1 LVWLLYAA
9 RLVLLTGERWAFNR
23 LGADAPLWAA
33 AWVAYAGGA
42 LVCILAS
49 LATGHVPFVASAV
62 TGALVYSV
70 SFLAYFG
77 ALQVGPLSVVGAWP
91 AATALMLWLF
101 RPDGGWAGL
110 GGVNLVVLGALLL
123 AGADWSARARRGIAL
138 MLLSDATLAVAREWD
153 RVHVVALLPYA
164 ATIFSGVALV
174 MGVGVLVTRQVSA
187 VSDLVRRRPALSLA
201 AGLSNG
207 SAYWTLVALL
217 QFWPPYLIEAL
228 SGAAG
233 LLTVAVALATGREA
247 AAPRKLVGA
256 GLLALGGALLAW
268 LRGQGV
274 R

>member
-138 MLLSDATLAVAREWD
+138 MLLSDATLAVA
-153 RVHVVALLPYA
+153 LLPYA

>member
-1 LVWLLYAA
+1 LVWLLYAT

-23 LGADAPLWAA
+23 LGAGAPLWAA

-42 LVCILAS
+42 LVCVAAS
-49 LATGHVPFVASAV
+49 LTTGQVPFAASAV
-62 TGALVYSV
+62 TAALVYSV

-77 ALQVGPLSVVGAWP
+77 ALQVGPLSIVGAWP

-101 RPDGGWAGL
+101 RPDGGWAAFGA
-110 GGVNLVVLGALLL
+110 VSLVVSGALLL

-138 MLLSDATLAVAREWD
+138 MLFSDAVLAVAREWD
-153 RVHVVALLPYA
+153 RVHVTALLPYA
-164 ATIFSGVALV
+164 ATIFTGVAVV
-174 MGVGVLVTRQVSA
+174 MGLGVLVTQQATA
-187 VSDLVRRRPALSLA
+187 VRHLLRRRPALSLA
-201 AGLSNG
+201 AGFSNG

-233 LLTVAVALATGREA
+233 LLTVAVALVTGRES

-256 GLLALGGALLAW
+256 GLLALGGAFLAW
-268 LRGQGV
+268 FRGGG